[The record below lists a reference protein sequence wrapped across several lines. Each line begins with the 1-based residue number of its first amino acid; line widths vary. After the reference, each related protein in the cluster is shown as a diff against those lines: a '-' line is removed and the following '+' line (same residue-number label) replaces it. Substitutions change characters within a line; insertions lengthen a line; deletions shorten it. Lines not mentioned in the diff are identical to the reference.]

1 VQESSALVMAK
12 ASENETLERELT
24 NMRQQLFDV
33 TVEADKVKEELRV
46 VQAASRR
53 IKATASTEC
62 QVDEA
67 ELAANVI
74 RKASEPIQSQMTL
87 VNEILAMMPLQ
98 DDKPKQTKG
107 LSFEMNLEDLLSS
120 LPSTQEP

>member
-1 VQESSALVMAK
+1 MAK

-46 VQAASRR
+46 LQAASRR
-53 IKATASTEC
+53 IKATSSTEC